1 MSLEAFIPH
10 VQWPPNLHCINVVST
25 QEERMFPQKKMASN
39 HRCDAVET
47 SFACHGFHLGS
58 NQCWLR
64 GPYVFPKLELR
75 RHPCE
80 QQEVLQFLTRGAV
93 DHRFLAAISWFFCCC
108 CSVAAA
114 LLLSTRP
121 PDRLTAA
128 APAGLA
134 AGCLLVP
141 ASLLVS
147 VALCLP
153 LSPPLPL
160 PPACLLV
167 FCLPL
172 LPPCVCFALLC
183 SGCSW
188 A

>member
-1 MSLEAFIPH
+1 MLVFLQSRVGQTIDRH
-10 VQWPPNLHCINVVST
+10 SW
-25 QEERMFPQKKMASN
+25 
-39 HRCDAVET
+39 
-47 SFACHGFHLGS
+47 
-58 NQCWLR
+58 
-64 GPYVFPKLELR
+64 YVFPKLELR

-80 QQEVLQFLTRGAV
+80 QQEVLQFLTSGVA
-93 DHRFLAAISWFFCCC
+93 DHRFLATISSFFCAVCCC

-114 LLLSTRP
+114 PLMSTRP
-121 PDRLTAA
+121 PTPPNRCCSCWF
-128 APAGLA
+128 
-134 AGCLLVP
+134 GCWLFACHFL
-141 ASLLVS
+141 SLCLHLP
-147 VALCLP
+147 LCLP

-160 PPACLLV
+160 PPPACLLV